1 MLHLSVVGCR
11 GLNLTLNWKAHTSN
25 RTESTAAC
33 FPPRVFSCVRWR
45 YSHYLWQRWAGVEH
59 EKKCFCSRCIKM
71 DQRHRGKKEKCGGWD
86 PLRPDRDH
94 CDACGGTLRR
104 LGLCILLQTANCFLV
119 QQERE
124 NWHCCFQIQQRQTN
138 NVWPAG
144 IMRLEHLCPIDLN
157 VKSAN
162 GWRNLLF

>member
-1 MLHLSVVGCR
+1 MLHLSVVGCQ

-33 FPPRVFSCVRWR
+33 SLPSPP
-45 YSHYLWQRWAGVEH
+45 
-59 EKKCFCSRCIKM
+59 
-71 DQRHRGKKEKCGGWD
+71 
-86 PLRPDRDH
+86 PP
-94 CDACGGTLRR
+94 
-104 LGLCILLQTANCFLV
+104 CFLLCEV
-119 QQERE
+119 KVLTSSLTALSRSWTWKEMFLHKNGSETQRKERKMWWLGPPE
-124 NWHCCFQIQQRQTN
+124 AWPWSLRCLWRHPGETPDYKLFSHAAREGELTLCCFQIHQRQTN